1 MAEQKQTL
9 LRQEPQNGTG
19 QAFRTGTPESAGIPS
34 EAVEWLLDELESGFT
49 EPHGIMIMRNDI
61 LCAEGYWSPFAP
73 GVIHG
78 EQSHSKTYAATGI
91 GIAYT
96 EGLLSLDER
105 LIDIFPEYAPAQPSE
120 NLKKLTIRNVLR
132 MSCGM
137 EKEPAPSKDW
147 IRDFLAEPVVHEP
160 GTAFMYNSTGSSMLA
175 AIVRKKTGMGL
186 HDYLNDKLYRKIG
199 IDGSLHRWMKT
210 ADGIEIGGG
219 GLFATLRDNFRLMKL
234 YADGGVWNGERILAE
249 DFVKEAVSKQIDTA
263 SEAKVNPPAFDNFVG
278 YGYQIWQCQPAGVYR
293 ADGAMGQF
301 TIIDPAR
308 NLEIAIMENASGAHW
323 AQKSLDVLWE
333 FLEKIP
339 ETPVLP
345 EKQEASER
353 LSRRLRSL
361 SLPAPAFAPASPL
374 EGEIS
379 GRKWHLAKPL
389 RMGFYGIASLMTDVL
404 PQYDIYGIRLTF
416 RDQHAFVQFDTS
428 QGQYIVDAAMDGT
441 RQANEWNTGLLRR
454 LVASAYW
461 ENASTLRI
469 SLRFLETCGY
479 ETLTI
484 RFPEPGK
491 ARIDLTGTIA
501 FHPDQTGMEAE
512 IASGD

>member
-293 ADGAMGQF
+293 ADGAMVQIDFWRSLGVTFVVTFASVVLLVLVSSFAAWGMVRAKSKFADFLYLAFTAAMLIPFQSLMYPLVNIAEKLGVKNLFGLIIMYGGFGVSMSIFLYHGFFKNIPISLEESAMLDGANIFQIYGRIVMPLIRSTTVTVVVINAMWIWNDYLLPFLVIGNSDGTTTLTLELYFAQLKTGQYGNPWELIF
-301 TIIDPAR
+301 PAVFITIIPIIVVYIF
-308 NLEIAIMENASGAHW
+308 LQKWIMQGVIEGAV
-323 AQKSLDVLWE
+323 K
-333 FLEKIP
+333 
-339 ETPVLP
+339 
-345 EKQEASER
+345 
-353 LSRRLRSL
+353 
-361 SLPAPAFAPASPL
+361 
-374 EGEIS
+374 G
-379 GRKWHLAKPL
+379 
-389 RMGFYGIASLMTDVL
+389 
-404 PQYDIYGIRLTF
+404 
-416 RDQHAFVQFDTS
+416 
-428 QGQYIVDAAMDGT
+428 
-441 RQANEWNTGLLRR
+441 
-454 LVASAYW
+454 
-461 ENASTLRI
+461 
-469 SLRFLETCGY
+469 
-479 ETLTI
+479 
-484 RFPEPGK
+484 
-491 ARIDLTGTIA
+491 
-501 FHPDQTGMEAE
+501 
-512 IASGD
+512 